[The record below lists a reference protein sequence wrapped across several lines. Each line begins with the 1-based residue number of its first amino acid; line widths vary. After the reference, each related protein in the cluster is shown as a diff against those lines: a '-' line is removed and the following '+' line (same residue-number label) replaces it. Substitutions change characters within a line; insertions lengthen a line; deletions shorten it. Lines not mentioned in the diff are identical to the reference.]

1 MVDGKPGLEMFSLND
16 AHMMSLSLHQHSS
29 WPTTQTSSI
38 CDTINDHF
46 LPNHGHRLLSH
57 VPNHLSLVSK
67 HIMNTLRSSQMTRL
81 TDQSYKKCLQDS
93 SDSGVAFIDQLFKAE
108 DHSVFT
114 DRSFLSDVNISRI
127 VWKRPR
133 EMTDD
138 PRLIF
143 TQKVG

>member
-1 MVDGKPGLEMFSLND
+1 MQRP
-16 AHMMSLSLHQHSS
+16 
-29 WPTTQTSSI
+29 
-38 CDTINDHF
+38 
-46 LPNHGHRLLSH
+46 
-57 VPNHLSLVSK
+57 
-67 HIMNTLRSSQMTRL
+67 SQMTRL
-81 TDQSYKKCLQDS
+81 TDQSYKKCLRDS

-114 DRSFLSDVNISRI
+114 DRSFLSDINISRI

-133 EMTDD
+133 EMTND